1 VQRQKQKENE
11 EKDVRSVSHFCRK
24 RILRS

>member
-1 VQRQKQKENE
+1 VQRQKQKELE
-11 EKDVRSVSHFCRK
+11 EKDARSVSHFCRK